1 MGEDESPWRSLRNSW
16 VPKLRLDPLEVAISA
31 RDGGG
36 GGLLGEGRLRTWRRR
51 RRGCSRGVDSGGDTG
66 GGDGGG
72 GGV

>member
-36 GGLLGEGRLRTWRRR
+36 GGLLGEGRLRTQRRC
-51 RRGCSRGVDSGGDTG
+51 RRGYGRGADG
-66 GGDGGG
+66 GGGGGSDDGGG